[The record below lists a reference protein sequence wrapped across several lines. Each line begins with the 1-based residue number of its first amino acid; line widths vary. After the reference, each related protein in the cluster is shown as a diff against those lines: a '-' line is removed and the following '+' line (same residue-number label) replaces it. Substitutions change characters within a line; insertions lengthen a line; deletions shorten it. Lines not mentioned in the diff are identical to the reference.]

1 MFKDAAKRLLV
12 YLRPQR
18 AGYVASIICFFLAS
32 ATEPLVPALLGVVL
46 NEGFAKRPSFPIWI
60 VPAALIAVFLIR
72 GAFTFVAQYMMTW
85 ANSRTVMMLRGDLV
99 ASLIRADAKIFHEVS
114 PGVAV
119 AKVITDPQS
128 ATAQI
133 GGAVTT
139 LLRDGTHTIVMLGYL
154 LYLNWQLTL
163 LSLISIPLLAVS
175 IRKVHHRVQVMGGLL
190 YHSQMS
196 LVSVVDDIVR
206 AWRVIRTFD
215 AGDFEKSRFN
225 RESEKHRRASIK
237 SASAGALMT
246 PVSQTITSFGVAGIL
261 LLALIQARQDAT
273 TIGEFVS
280 FITALLLLVSRVR
293 SLTDLSQAI
302 TSGLIQAQGCFSIL
316 DAPPEPD
323 HGSIVLDQC
332 RGNVE
337 LRNVRV
343 VYPGSEQPALDG
355 LTLAARSGQT
365 VALVGAS
372 GAGKSTIANLLLG
385 FVQADAGTC
394 MLDDVDVKSIKKSS
408 LRQQFAVVSQDV
420 VLFDGSVTE
429 NVVYAK
435 PRDDARVRQC
445 LDAANL
451 LAHIETLP
459 RGLDTN
465 IGNNGSRFSGG
476 QRQRLAIARALY
488 KEAPI
493 WIFDE
498 ATSALDTESERAVQ
512 NALDQWHGKKTLI
525 LIAHRLS
532 TVRNADVIYV
542 IGQGKVVESGS
553 HRQLVDLDGVY
564 AHMVRQQSAD

>member
-1 MFKDAAKRLLV
+1 
-12 YLRPQR
+12 
-18 AGYVASIICFFLAS
+18 
-32 ATEPLVPALLGVVL
+32 
-46 NEGFAKRPSFPIWI
+46 
-60 VPAALIAVFLIR
+60 
-72 GAFTFVAQYMMTW
+72 
-85 ANSRTVMMLRGDLV
+85 
-99 ASLIRADAKIFHEVS
+99 
-114 PGVAV
+114 
-119 AKVITDPQS
+119 
-128 ATAQI
+128 
-133 GGAVTT
+133 
-139 LLRDGTHTIVMLGYL
+139 
-154 LYLNWQLTL
+154 
-163 LSLISIPLLAVS
+163 
-175 IRKVHHRVQVMGGLL
+175 
-190 YHSQMS
+190 
-196 LVSVVDDIVR
+196 
-206 AWRVIRTFD
+206 
-215 AGDFEKSRFN
+215 
-225 RESEKHRRASIK
+225 
-237 SASAGALMT
+237 
-246 PVSQTITSFGVAGIL
+246 
-261 LLALIQARQDAT
+261 
-273 TIGEFVS
+273 
-280 FITALLLLVSRVR
+280 
-293 SLTDLSQAI
+293 
-302 TSGLIQAQGCFSIL
+302 
-316 DAPPEPD
+316 
-323 HGSIVLDQC
+323 
-332 RGNVE
+332 
-337 LRNVRV
+337 
-343 VYPGSEQPALDG
+343 
-355 LTLAARSGQT
+355 
-365 VALVGAS
+365 
-372 GAGKSTIANLLLG
+372 
-385 FVQADAGTC
+385 